1 MKNFNLFVLGVML
14 FFAQPYCAIAQN
26 TANPI
31 VDSNVVFEEIN
42 GLVVVEA
49 EHFYKQTLDEVR
61 QWHITA
67 PGSYPSVLPDH
78 DPVHLEGTS
87 NNAYIELLPDTR
99 VDHGDKLIHGE
110 NFSNVP
116 GKLAIIHYKVHFNT
130 PGRYYVWVKAY
141 STGTEDNGLHVGLND
156 EWPDSGQRMQWCEG
170 KHTWRWE
177 SKQRTPQQHC
187 GVPHLIYLDIDKSG
201 VHEIQ
206 FSMREDG
213 FEMDKWLM
221 TTDMN
226 FNPREATLPAVKVK
240 SGKLP

>member
-1 MKNFNLFVLGVML
+1 M
-14 FFAQPYCAIAQN
+14 
-26 TANPI
+26 
-31 VDSNVVFEEIN
+31 S
-42 GLVVVEA
+42 
-49 EHFYKQTLDEVR
+49 
-61 QWHITA
+61 
-67 PGSYPSVLPDH
+67 
-78 DPVHLEGTS
+78 
-87 NNAYIELLPDTR
+87 
-99 VDHGDKLIHGE
+99 
-110 NFSNVP
+110 
-116 GKLAIIHYKVHFNT
+116 HFNT

-141 STGTEDNGLHVGLND
+141 STGTEDNGVHVGLNGG
-156 EWPDSGQRMQWCEG
+156 WPDSGQRMQWCEG
-170 KHTWRWE
+170 KHTWHWE

-213 FEMDKWLM
+213 FEMDMWLM